1 MYDSAIVGL
10 ELIIVSQYAKI
21 ISLDADLPASTALR
35 QEQDTAGVTNKHS
48 YSQAIHN
55 VLIELRQRPLPE
67 SLDSPHVGTIQ
78 EFREKV
84 RLDEERRNSAITVD
98 RVAPYV
104 IPLSRLEQWG
114 FITHVPDEPGDTEPE
129 AIGKQETC
137 DRCHDKFTVSDE
149 IDYAGFTRQ
158 AGRGEC
164 VYHWGKLAPARQ
176 EGTKVWLWSCCG
188 ESRHSEGCVDGLHV
202 FRDGYPFGHVL
213 QPGEVPEEVLL
224 HRRRAFKTTRQVIE
238 ERRAANGEYG
248 DRKRKVEETF
258 DIVALD
264 CEMISECVAL
274 FPRGILRAF
283 SIDTTAGIT
292 LGRLS
297 VLNAEGE
304 PILDRCVRQT
314 ATIL

>member
-1 MYDSAIVGL
+1 M
-10 ELIIVSQYAKI
+10 
-21 ISLDADLPASTALR
+21 
-35 QEQDTAGVTNKHS
+35 TNKHS

-55 VLIELRQRPLPE
+55 VLIELRQRPLAE
-67 SLDSPHVGTIQ
+67 SLDSPYVGTIQ
-78 EFREKV
+78 ESREKV

-98 RVAPYV
+98 RVASYV

-114 FITHVPDEPGDTEPE
+114 FITHVPDESGDTEPE
-129 AIGKQETC
+129 ALGEKQTC
-137 DRCHDKFTVSDE
+137 DRCHEKFIVSNEVDF
-149 IDYAGFTRQ
+149 AGFTQQ

-202 FRDGYPFGHVL
+202 FRDGYPFGHEL

-224 HRRRAFKTTRQVIE
+224 HRRKAFKTTRQVIE

-248 DRKRKVEETF
+248 TDRKRKVDETY

-264 CEMISECVAL
+264 CEMISEWHCNL
-274 FPRGILRAF
+274 DMRTF
-283 SIDTTAGIT
+283 S
-292 LGRLS
+292 
-297 VLNAEGE
+297 
-304 PILDRCVRQT
+304 
-314 ATIL
+314 

>member
-1 MYDSAIVGL
+1 LPISMYDSAIVGP
-10 ELIIVSQYAKI
+10 ELIVVSQYAKI
-21 ISLDADLPASTALR
+21 ISLDPDLPASTALR

-78 EFREKV
+78 DSREKV

-274 FPRGILRAF
+274 FPR
-283 SIDTTAGIT
+283 
-292 LGRLS
+292 
-297 VLNAEGE
+297 
-304 PILDRCVRQT
+304 
-314 ATIL
+314 